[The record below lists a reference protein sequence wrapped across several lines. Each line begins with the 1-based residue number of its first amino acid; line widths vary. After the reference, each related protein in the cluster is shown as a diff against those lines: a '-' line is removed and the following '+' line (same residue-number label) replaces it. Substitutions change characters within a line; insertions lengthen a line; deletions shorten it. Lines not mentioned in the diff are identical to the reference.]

1 MKIMTGKLVLQ
12 LANELIKK
20 RNETSTQFDLTAGQM
35 TFVVYLL
42 RHQDRVETNQLDIE
56 KEFGLTHQTVTGVIA
71 RLKAKGFVVCSSS
84 LRDKRFKAIRLTE
97 KALSIQI
104 ELERLTEN
112 ADAIMIQGMT
122 ADEQNTFQR
131 LLQNALNQMT
141 R

>member
-1 MKIMTGKLVLQ
+1 MKLMTGKLVLQ

-35 TFVVYLL
+35 TFVVFLL
-42 RHQDRVETNQLDIE
+42 RHQDRVEINQLDIE
-56 KEFGLTHQTVTGVIA
+56 KEFGLTHQTVTGIIS
-71 RLKAKGFVVCSSS
+71 RLKTKGFVECFPS
-84 LRDKRFKAIRLTE
+84 LRDKRFKAIRLRE
-97 KALSIQI
+97 KALSIQV

-112 ADAIMIQGMT
+112 ADALMIKGMT